1 MKPFAN
7 APADFEVIERPTGE
21 VLLHRSEHV
30 WIVHYDTFSGPHP
43 AVYRAYRAVERV
55 PKGRWPWTVD
65 NRAIGSRDG
74 VLTLAEA
81 VALARDSIKA
91 ESVQRAVGDL
101 DALQ

>member
-21 VLLHRSEHV
+21 VLLHRSAHV
-30 WIVHYDTFSGPHP
+30 WIVHYENTRAPD
-43 AVYRAYRAVERV
+43 VYRAYRAVQRV
-55 PKGRWPWTVD
+55 PNGRWPWTVD

-81 VALARDSIKA
+81 
-91 ESVQRAVGDL
+91 
-101 DALQ
+101 